1 MAISS
6 DTKWIVGTGLL
17 LAGAI
22 GAAVVYLTTT
32 QTNMENR
39 LTTALGATE
48 TRLSEDLD
56 KAETRLGEQIAKID
70 TGLRTVEGETAIL
83 AGVETR
89 LTEKIEATAK
99 QLSENVRG
107 AETRLTAQ
115 ITSVRSRLREVEG
128 ETAKLAGMVESSA
141 TPTQWIWP
149 TDKEAIAKMMAG
161 GEIFASEG
169 GKVQAVANPEAMDLL
184 KGSGM
189 KVDFF
194 MTPFPVI
201 NPYIKGLSGKAYIEA
216 LEKHLAALKAAQ
228 PTDDGAEDATTKSE

>member
-22 GAAVVYLTTT
+22 GGAVVYLTTT

-39 LTTALGATE
+39 LTTALGAAE
-48 TRLSEDLD
+48 TRLSEDLN
-56 KAETRLGEQIAKID
+56 KVETRLGEQIAKLE

-89 LTEKIEATAK
+89 LTEKIETTAK
-99 QLSENVRG
+99 QLSENIQG

-115 ITSVRSRLREVEG
+115 ITNVRTRLREVEG

-149 TDKEAIAKMMAG
+149 
-161 GEIFASEG
+161 ASKGTLAEVMHGMQESTLEG
-169 GKVQAVANPEAMDLL
+169 GKVQTVANPEAMDFL
-184 KGSGM
+184 KESGV

-194 MTPFPVI
+194 MTPVPVI
-201 NPYIKGLSGKAYIEA
+201 HPYTKGPFGKAYIEA
-216 LEKHLAALKAAQ
+216 LEKHLAALKAGQ
-228 PTDDGAEDATTKSE
+228 PTDDDARDTTESE